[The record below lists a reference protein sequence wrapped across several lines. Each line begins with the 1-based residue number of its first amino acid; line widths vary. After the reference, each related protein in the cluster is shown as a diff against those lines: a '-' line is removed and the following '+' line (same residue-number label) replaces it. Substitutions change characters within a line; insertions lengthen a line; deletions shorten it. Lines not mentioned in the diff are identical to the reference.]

1 MSTIHD
7 KVISPNLVHFV
18 PGFETTLMIGG
29 GAYSYPKDYLRYF
42 KNATIDVVEI
52 DPGMTRMARQY
63 FNLKD
68 NPRMHIFHEDGRVF
82 LQKRKRYYDV
92 ILLDA
97 IKSFYSI
104 PFHLVTKEAVQLMY
118 DRLNA
123 DGALFVNM
131 IGSLGGD
138 NGRSFR
144 AFYAT
149 CKTIFP
155 QIYVFAVYYRNNPN
169 VIQNIMLVCLKSE
182 GSVQM
187 ESTNEEFSRYFQDNL
202 IEEDIETD
210 MPIFTDDFAPVDQ
223 YNLNML

>member
-1 MSTIHD
+1 MF
-7 KVISPNLVHFV
+7 LY
-18 PGFETTLMIGG
+18 GFETTLMIGG

-123 DGALFVNM
+123 DGALFVL
-131 IGSLGGD
+131 SSGG
-138 NGRSFR
+138 RIFR
-144 AFYAT
+144 
-149 CKTIFP
+149 
-155 QIYVFAVYYRNNPN
+155 
-169 VIQNIMLVCLKSE
+169 
-182 GSVQM
+182 
-187 ESTNEEFSRYFQDNL
+187 
-202 IEEDIETD
+202 
-210 MPIFTDDFAPVDQ
+210 
-223 YNLNML
+223 